1 MDDVCTGV
9 RIGGS
14 LRLVPGDGVERALG
28 DDGDVA
34 AATQQ
39 RRDRFRAGELVR
51 FRRCVLSGE
60 AGERGNDLRE
70 RWVSCGGGEDGV
82 ADPFALDFPACDELP
97 GWEEFVDGALAG
109 GVHVGVDAAVP
120 VEDLVPGD
128 VGPVLPDRVRRDQV
142 GGTVVEVLVV
152 QVERGD
158 RFLIPQEVVPV
169 GVLLTPGLGHAVEM
183 LRAGWADPDL
193 VEDHSPSLWIG
204 HESQPSGRVQYGQGS
219 MLASSCSLAS
229 RAWWLGRH
237 RGGQTTQQPARR
249 MLDLTFH
256 PTCRVPVGD
265 QVGSDHSTTW
275 AWLRLCAARPAADL

>member
-128 VGPVLPDRVRRDQV
+128 VGRSEEHTSELQSRPHLVCRLLLEKKKKTQRSASVNTSLSTLVNHLSPPRA
-142 GGTVVEVLVV
+142 TV
-152 QVERGD
+152 
-158 RFLIPQEVVPV
+158 
-169 GVLLTPGLGHAVEM
+169 T
-183 LRAGWADPDL
+183 
-193 VEDHSPSLWIG
+193 
-204 HESQPSGRVQYGQGS
+204 
-219 MLASSCSLAS
+219 
-229 RAWWLGRH
+229 
-237 RGGQTTQQPARR
+237 
-249 MLDLTFH
+249 
-256 PTCRVPVGD
+256 
-265 QVGSDHSTTW
+265 
-275 AWLRLCAARPAADL
+275 